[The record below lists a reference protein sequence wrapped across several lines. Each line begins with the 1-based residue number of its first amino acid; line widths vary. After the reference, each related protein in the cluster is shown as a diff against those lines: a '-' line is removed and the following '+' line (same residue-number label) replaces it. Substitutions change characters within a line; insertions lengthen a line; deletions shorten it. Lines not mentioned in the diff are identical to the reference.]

1 MFLSEL
7 ACPRPRKCR
16 HQITASTPIPSRIIL
31 LLEAQSSDRSD
42 QVNPDGV
49 DANPN
54 PPYASQRKPV
64 QGRQQEAR
72 AGRIPVAAQNGNH
85 AALAGRIAQ
94 YQQLRDACSLCW
106 GTVEAKMRLKAARD
120 TFQRELE
127 AAGVNIQSVGAYRWH
142 HDEMEPP
149 AALRVR
155 FAKKAILEDYT

>member
-1 MFLSEL
+1 M
-7 ACPRPRKCR
+7 
-16 HQITASTPIPSRIIL
+16 
-31 LLEAQSSDRSD
+31 LEAQPTIETIKPKSG
-42 QVNPDGV
+42 GV
-49 DANPN
+49 DANLN

-72 AGRIPVAAQNGNH
+72 AGRIPIAAQNGNH

-94 YQQLRDACSLCW
+94 YQQLRDAVSLCW

-127 AAGVNIQSVGAYRWH
+127 AAGVNTQSVGAYRWH